1 MNRNILSRI
10 KCIKPPGEGS
20 LFYLL
25 VSAVC
30 ILSNPCKIAAQP
42 FLDIVNVKYSNS
54 PHAGLFNQN
63 KNDLE
68 LQYFSLST
76 NLPVPFK
83 NKKDALIFSPY
94 FEKWWSQV
102 NKNTRQDHTGIALPV
117 SFIKSI
123 TKTKWSIVLT
133 AIARMNDS
141 SIGKKSTVQIG
152 GAFIAGYKRNEKL
165 TWKLG
170 VYVNNELFGVF
181 VMPLLGIDWKMNE
194 RNNLFGI
201 LPGNL
206 TYEHR
211 ISKRFYYGANFRAI
225 TNSYGNTNGYW
236 RMDEN
241 QLGVYLDTYLAK
253 NFVLNMEAG
262 HSVLRKIRT
271 GVKDMWRYDA
281 KVNDNVYIK
290 LAVAYRVRFSK
301 R

>member
-10 KCIKPPGEGS
+10 KCIKPPGEES

-25 VSAVC
+25 VSASF
-30 ILSNPCKIAAQP
+30 ILSTPSKITAQP

-54 PHAGLFNQN
+54 PDAGLFNQN

-76 NLPVPFK
+76 NLPVQFK

-152 GAFIAGYKRNEKL
+152 GAFIASYKRNEKL

-181 VMPLLGIDWKMNE
+181 IMPLLGIDWKMNE

-225 TNSYGNTNGYW
+225 TNSYGNTSGYW
-236 RMDEN
+236 RIDEN

-271 GVKDMWRYDA
+271 GVKDRWRLDA

-290 LAVAYRVRFSK
+290 LAIAYRVRFSK